1 MSGFSSFP
9 ITGIKADGQVHP
21 RPEIN
26 AWASNNP
33 IQLSLYI
40 RALQIF
46 QALPFEDVKS
56 YFQIAGI
63 HGLPAIPWD
72 NDPVP
77 MEASK
82 SYNNNYSSSDGTP
95 DFYCPHNSILFPT
108 WHRVYVLLFEQRLWE
123 IMNSDIVPHVTGDQ
137 RAVWQEAANTW
148 RLPYWDWAAD
158 PSVPSVVRGDTVSI
172 VDFDGKTV
180 MSTSNPLYQF
190 STGAISTF
198 KNTGSVPLFNDR
210 SSLGQWTIFN
220 DPPMDFTSGTSRW
233 GLCNDK
239 HNKDILTKEEAA
251 GIQNNHLV
259 DMALQDPNW
268 AVIKATVK
276 DKKGKTIN
284 IPTGLCGSILD
295 QVSRL
300 FVPSNFDNYAEFATT
315 AHSGKTEPNGWLS
328 LEMIHNYIHVMVGGL
343 GWTLDPT
350 RKMGKDT
357 AQNSYGHMSDLG
369 MAAYDPIFWLHHCN
383 VDRQFAIYQ
392 NNNGKDQWFTGA
404 TKGTDPTP
412 TDNLYPFHTD
422 TKFNHWNSD
431 GVKDWTTL
439 GYTYPDLAP
448 ETDSSG
454 PAPLE
459 LVQKRLTEKYGVL
472 RRVLHEV
479 GSTQNIEG
487 LDNDYVI
494 NIIYNRF
501 ALNGVSYSIHFFIGK
516 ESDIP
521 ESPEDYKLSVDYIGG
536 IHTFSSNYWTRGNE
550 NGVNCENCQK
560 QQKNHQ
566 LSKGQLPVTLAL
578 LQRALHDDKR
588 WAEISH
594 LGKDHVVE
602 YMTKHLHWRAV
613 AVPNQLL
620 KTDDLPDLK
629 VFFKAGKAEHPE
641 DAAKPSKYFGYE
653 HQWGVT
659 KDKLGGAKPE

>member
-1 MSGFSSFP
+1 MSGFTSLP
-9 ITGIKADGQVHP
+9 ITGIKVDGQVHP

-26 AWASNNP
+26 SWASSNP

-46 QALPFEDVKS
+46 QAIPFEDVKS
-56 YFQIAGI
+56 YFQVAGI

-82 SYNNNYSSSDGTP
+82 SYNSNYASSDITP

-123 IMNSDIVPHVTGDQ
+123 IMNSEIVPQVTGSQ
-137 RAVWQEAANTW
+137 KAKWQEAANSW

-158 PSVPSVVRGDTVSI
+158 PSVPAVVRGDNVSI
-172 VDFDGKTV
+172 VEFDGQTTI
-180 MSTSNPLYQF
+180 STPNPLYQF

-198 KNTGSVPLFNDR
+198 QKTRSAPLFNDR

-220 DPPMDFTSGTSRW
+220 DPPMAYTSGTSRW
-233 GLCNDK
+233 GLSNSLNNQDV
-239 HNKDILTKEEAA
+239 LTPQQTA
-251 GIQNNHLV
+251 GIQNNDLV
-259 DMALQDPNW
+259 DKALQDPNW
-268 AVIKATVK
+268 SVIKVGPK
-276 DKKGKTIN
+276 QD
-284 IPTGLCGSILD
+284 IPTGFNGSILD

-315 AHSGKTEPNGWLS
+315 AHSGNEPNGWLS
-328 LEMIHNYIHVMVGGL
+328 LEMIHNYIHVLVGGL
-343 GWTLDPT
+343 GWNLEPSQ
-350 RKMGKDT
+350 T
-357 AQNSYGHMSDLG
+357 AGTGPAQYSYGHMSDLG
-369 MAAYDPIFWLHHCN
+369 TAAYDPIFWLHHCN

-392 NNNGKDQWFTGA
+392 TNNGKGQWFTGA
-404 TKGTDPTP
+404 KTGTDPTAQ
-412 TDNLYPFHTD
+412 DSLYPFHTD
-422 TKFNHWNSD
+422 TKFTNWNSD
-431 GVKDWTTL
+431 GVQDWTTL

-448 ETDSSG
+448 ETDSTG
-454 PAPLE
+454 TAPLE

-472 RRVLHEV
+472 RRVLHKV

-487 LDNDYVI
+487 LNNDYVI
-494 NIIYNRF
+494 NVVYNRF
-501 ALNGVSYSIHFFIGK
+501 ALNGISYSIHFFIGQ

-521 ESPEDYKLSVDYIGG
+521 KSPADYKLSLDYVGG
-536 IHTFSSNYWTRGNE
+536 IHTFSSNYWTRGNK

-560 QQKNHQ
+560 QQKIHQ
-566 LSKGQLPVTLAL
+566 LSKGQLPVTLQL
-578 LQRALHDDKR
+578 LQRALKTDER
-588 WAEISH
+588 WSAISH
-594 LGKDHVVE
+594 LGKDHIVD

-620 KTDDLPDLK
+620 DTADLPDLK

-641 DAAKPSKYFGYE
+641 DPSKPSKYFGYE
-653 HQWGVT
+653 HQWDVT
-659 KDKLGGAKPE
+659 KGKVGGAKPE

>member
-26 AWASNNP
+26 SWANDNP

-46 QALPFEDVKS
+46 QAIPFEDVKS

-72 NDPVP
+72 NDPAP

-82 SYNNNYSSSDGTP
+82 SYPGNYASSDITP

-123 IMNSDIVPHVTGDQ
+123 IMNSEIVPQVTGDQ
-137 RAVWQEAANTW
+137 QAVWQEAANSW
-148 RLPYWDWAAD
+148 RLPYWDWAAN
-158 PSVPSVVRGDTVSI
+158 PCVPSVVRGETVTI
-172 VDFDGKTV
+172 VELDGKTV
-180 MSTSNPLYQF
+180 VSTSNPLYQF

-198 KNTGSVPLFNDR
+198 QKAGSVPLFNDQ

-220 DPPMDFTSGTSRW
+220 DPPMAYTSGTSRW
-233 GLCNDK
+233 GLSNSK
-239 HNKDILTKEEAA
+239 NNKDVLTPQQAA
-251 GIQNNHLV
+251 GIQNNDLV

-268 AVIKATVK
+268 AVIKVTVT
-276 DKKGKTIN
+276 DKEKKQKV

-315 AHSGKTEPNGWLS
+315 AHSGLKEPNGYLS

-343 GWTLDPT
+343 GWKLDPSQKT
-350 RKMGKDT
+350 GKGQ
-357 AQNSYGHMSDLG
+357 AEHSYGHMSDLG
-369 MAAYDPIFWLHHCN
+369 TAAYDPIFWLHHCN

-404 TKGTDPTP
+404 TKDTDPSP
-412 TDNLYPFHTD
+412 KDHLYPFHTD
-422 TKFNHWNSD
+422 TKFKHWNSND
-431 GVKDWTTL
+431 VRDWTTL

-454 PAPLE
+454 TAPLE

-501 ALNGVSYSIHFFIGK
+501 ALNGGSYSIHFFIGK

-521 ESPEDYKLSVDYIGG
+521 VSPEDYKLSVDYIGG
-536 IHTFSSNYWTRGNE
+536 IHTFSSSYWTRGNE

-560 QQKNHQ
+560 QQKSHQ

-578 LQRALHDDKR
+578 LQRALHEDDR

-602 YMTKHLHWRAV
+602 YMTKHLHWRVV
-613 AVPNQLL
+613 AVPNELL

-641 DAAKPSKYFGYE
+641 DPGKPSKYFGYE
-653 HQWGVT
+653 HQWEVT
-659 KDKLGGAKPE
+659 KGKLGGAKPE

>member
-1 MSGFSSFP
+1 MSKFSSFP
-9 ITGIKADGQVHP
+9 ITGIKADGQVHS

-26 AWASNNP
+26 AWASSNP

-46 QALPFEDVKS
+46 QAIPFEDVKS

-123 IMNSDIVPHVTGDQ
+123 IMNSEIMRQVPVDQ
-137 RAVWQEAANTW
+137 QAVWREAASSW

-158 PSVPSVVRGDTVSI
+158 PSVPSVVRGDTISI
-172 VDFDGKTV
+172 VDFDGKTPFF
-180 MSTSNPLYQF
+180 TTNPLYQF

-198 KNTGSVPLFNDR
+198 KKTGSVPLFNDR

-233 GLCNDK
+233 GLRNDK
-239 HNKDILTKEEAA
+239 DNKDILTKEETA

-259 DMALQDPNW
+259 DLALQDPNW
-268 AVIKATVK
+268 AVIKV
-276 DKKGKTIN
+276 GKN
-284 IPTGLCGSILD
+284 QDIPTGLCGSILD

-315 AHSGKTEPNGWLS
+315 AHSGKDEPNGWLS

-350 RKMGKDT
+350 QKTGKKF
-357 AQNSYGHMSDLG
+357 AQYSYGHMSDLG

-392 NNNGKDQWFTGA
+392 NNNGKGQWFTGA
-404 TKGTDPTP
+404 TKGTDPTAK
-412 TDNLYPFHTD
+412 DNLYPFHTND
-422 TKFNHWNSD
+422 KFNHWNSD
-431 GVKDWTTL
+431 GVQDWTTL
-439 GYTYPDLAP
+439 GYTYPDLSP
-448 ETDSSG
+448 ETDSTAT
-454 PAPLE
+454 APLE

-479 GSTQNIEG
+479 RSTQPIEG

-494 NIIYNRF
+494 NITYNRF

-521 ESPEDYKLSVDYIGG
+521 GSPEDYKLSVDYIGG

-550 NGVNCENCQK
+550 NGVNCQNCQK
-560 QQKNHQ
+560 QQQSHQ

-578 LQRALHDDKR
+578 LQRALHEDAR
-588 WAEISH
+588 WTDIKH

-620 KTDDLPDLK
+620 KTDNLPDLK

-641 DAAKPSKYFGYE
+641 DPSKASKYFGYE
-653 HQWGVT
+653 HQWEVT